1 MSEIVLFHHVHGL
14 TDGVRS
20 FADTLRAAGHVV
32 HTPDLFDGRLFDDLT
47 DGMAFARELGD
58 DVLNARADAA
68 VAGLGADLVYAGM
81 SLGVMPAQRFAQ
93 QRPGAVGL
101 LSLHAAILPKYFG
114 PWPDGL
120 RAQIHVMD
128 HDEYGDVDDAKQMA
142 ADFEGIELFLY
153 PGDTHLFTDR
163 SLRVYDVAATA
174 VLTER
179 VLEFLAD
186 R

>member
-20 FADTLRAAGHVV
+20 FAETLRAAGNIV
-32 HTPDLFDGRLFDDLT
+32 HTPDLFDGRLFDQLS
-47 DGMAFARELGD
+47 DGMAYARELGD
-58 DVLNARADAA
+58 VLGARADAA
-68 VAGLGADLVYAGM
+68 VSGLGPGLVYAGM
-81 SLGVMPAQRFAQ
+81 SLGVMSAQRFAQ
-93 QRPGAVGL
+93 QRPGAAGL

-142 ADFEGIELFLY
+142 ADIEGIELFLY
-153 PGDTHLFTDR
+153 PGDAHLFTDR
-163 SLRVYDVAATA
+163 SLPVYDVAATA

>member
-14 TDGVRS
+14 TGGVRS
-20 FADTLRAAGHVV
+20 FAQTLRDAGHVV
-32 HTPDLFDGRLFDDLT
+32 HTPDLFDGRLFHQLSE
-47 DGMAFARELGD
+47 GMAYARELGD
-58 DVLNARADAA
+58 VLDARADAA
-68 VAGLGADLVYAGM
+68 VAGLGATLVYAGM

-114 PWPDGL
+114 PWPDEL

-153 PGDTHLFTDR
+153 PGDAHLFTDR
-163 SLRVYDVAATA
+163 SLPVYDAAATA

-179 VLEFLAD
+179 VLEFLAN